1 MRASILYLRHVEIE
15 ANFEIFDLSLIISM
29 IIYQL
34 INVDGKFIMI
44 KSFY

>member
-1 MRASILYLRHVEIE
+1 MRASILYLRNVEIE

-34 INVDGKFIMI
+34 TNVDGKFIMI
-44 KSFY
+44 KSFS